1 MDMITVVHMASWKGV
16 LLGARRGMRYGRN
29 SGFMRVL
36 RQRGN
41 LISLNMEPGM
51 MSEVSPFICIFI
63 SNAEVTHRRSINN
76 ANRLLEL
83 ITQFPKIN
91 PSSTDA
97 GSELDIPQLLSRIR
111 SRYKVLCA
119 SLGVRPTLRAARSDQ
134 PTDSEDVAEDR
145 RQELKPKIW
154 PVLSQLDPS
163 VTNQDLNY

>member
-1 MDMITVVHMASWKGV
+1 
-16 LLGARRGMRYGRN
+16 
-29 SGFMRVL
+29 
-36 RQRGN
+36 
-41 LISLNMEPGM
+41 
-51 MSEVSPFICIFI
+51 MSEVSPFMYIFI

-134 PTDSEDVAEDR
+134 PTDSEEVAEDR